1 MKLRGELGC
10 EIPSMVG
17 VRIFSGT
24 THYTFL
30 IKSLNFVW
38 IACVWLNVIWNQ
50 LCKIVLFQTLSCRI
64 SFVLKIDKLQDQ
76 VQTAKEMLAK
86 KPRGAAL
93 VEQLN
98 VARQNRN
105 DQQIKLEALIMARE
119 LIVDALPQVCDFVL
133 WSPLLAWLE
142 KKTWIPACLFDRQ
155 VDLLIL
161 LAQFYTVLLACL
173 YS

>member
-1 MKLRGELGC
+1 M
-10 EIPSMVG
+10 
-17 VRIFSGT
+17 
-24 THYTFL
+24 
-30 IKSLNFVW
+30 
-38 IACVWLNVIWNQ
+38 
-50 LCKIVLFQTLSCRI
+50 CKIVLFHTLNGRI

-86 KPRGAAL
+86 KPRAAAL

-133 WSPLLAWLE
+133 
-142 KKTWIPACLFDRQ
+142 
-155 VDLLIL
+155 
-161 LAQFYTVLLACL
+161 
-173 YS
+173 

>member
-1 MKLRGELGC
+1 M
-10 EIPSMVG
+10 
-17 VRIFSGT
+17 
-24 THYTFL
+24 
-30 IKSLNFVW
+30 
-38 IACVWLNVIWNQ
+38 
-50 LCKIVLFQTLSCRI
+50 CKIVLFQTLNGRI

-133 WSPLLAWLE
+133 LSPLLAWLE
-142 KKTWIPACLFDRQ
+142 KKLEFQ
-155 VDLLIL
+155 LV
-161 LAQFYTVLLACL
+161 FSTVR
-173 YS
+173 

>member
-17 VRIFSGT
+17 ARIFSGT
-24 THYTFL
+24 TRYTFL

-38 IACVWLNVIWNQ
+38 IACVWLNLIWNQ
-50 LCKIVLFQTLSCRI
+50 LCKIVLFQTLNHRV

-86 KPRGAAL
+86 KPSGAAL

-133 WSPLLAWLE
+133 LSPLLAWLE
-142 KKTWIPACLFDRQ
+142 KNSSLSFRPSGRSSHFAC
-155 VDLLIL
+155 
-161 LAQFYTVLLACL
+161 TVLHCTSCL
-173 YS
+173 PL

>member
-50 LCKIVLFQTLSCRI
+50 LCKIVLFQTLSRRI

-93 VEQLN
+93 AEQLN

-119 LIVDALPQVCDFVL
+119 LIVDALPQVCNFVL

-142 KKTWIPACLFDRQ
+142 KKLEFQ
-155 VDLLIL
+155 LV
-161 LAQFYTVLLACL
+161 FSTVR
-173 YS
+173 

>member
-1 MKLRGELGC
+1 MKLRGGG
-10 EIPSMVG
+10 VG
-17 VRIFSGT
+17 LWNSFHVIFSGT

-30 IKSLNFVW
+30 IYFKRLNFVW

-50 LCKIVLFQTLSCRI
+50 LCKIVLFQTLNRRI

-142 KKTWIPACLFDRQ
+142 KNLNSSLSFQPSGRS
-155 VDLLIL
+155 LIL
-161 LAQFYTVLLACL
+161 LAWFYTVLLACL

>member
-1 MKLRGELGC
+1 
-10 EIPSMVG
+10 MVG

-38 IACVWLNVIWNQ
+38 IACVWLNAIWNQ
-50 LCKIVLFQTLSCRI
+50 LCNILLFQTLNRGI
-64 SFVLKIDKLQDQ
+64 SFVLKVDKLQDQ

-133 WSPLLAWLE
+133 WSLLLAGLE
-142 KKTWIPACLFDRQ
+142 KKLNSSLSFRQ
-155 VDLLIL
+155 VDLSFCLHGFTLYFL
-161 LAQFYTVLLACL
+161 LALIVND
-173 YS
+173 